1 MTPLLFPLLPIPLL
15 LSSSLLPPPP
25 PTLLFLLPLLLLSLL
40 LLLLLFSFSSP
51 LPHLLPI
58 LPSLSSSPP
67 PACPGCYQQ
76 LQSAIN
82 TTLEQLA
89 NTTAALSNVSSNISN
104 IPFSERLSAV
114 QATVAALNTRV
125 INIQANDS
133 TLQSMIASLAT
144 SLSSI
149 EQQVRH
155 TVFQLGL
162 QNNSISTIAAR
173 SNAILSI
180 IRSVE
185 DLLIQGVDLLE
196 DMASRGNAVGNTTL
210 SMENLMLSADMLT
223 IDLTRHVQLLRQQD
237 DRLQNIS
244 TSAAESSS
252 EAASLTSMA
261 VARQQ
266 GTSSFVT
273 SLLTNTTAS
282 KLYTQSLV
290 ASITEALVRAADVR
304 SLVEV
309 LLTMPF
315 FPPSEDLIAS
325 TSDLVATL
333 FNQSRAIQT
342 ELASLSS
349 TLSSYQ
355 AELQGAERTLERLTY
370 NTSTAEDMALD
381 LLQRAQTTFQSS
393 QAVLNAT
400 DALLAVAQSTVTVL
414 EDFSGRTG
422 AAQAAA
428 EAAMQ
433 QLALV
438 QRAAN
443 ESLQLSVEVLHSLGA
458 ALRTAYNASALGG
471 DVASQ
476 AVEIEQ
482 VSRGG
487 KGSEWS

>member
-1 MTPLLFPLLPIPLL
+1 
-15 LSSSLLPPPP
+15 
-25 PTLLFLLPLLLLSLL
+25 
-40 LLLLLFSFSSP
+40 
-51 LPHLLPI
+51 
-58 LPSLSSSPP
+58 
-67 PACPGCYQQ
+67 
-76 LQSAIN
+76 
-82 TTLEQLA
+82 
-89 NTTAALSNVSSNISN
+89 
-104 IPFSERLSAV
+104 
-114 QATVAALNTRV
+114 
-125 INIQANDS
+125 
-133 TLQSMIASLAT
+133 MIASLAT

-266 GTSSFVT
+266 GTSSFVA
-273 SLLTNTTAS
+273 SLLTNTSAS

-290 ASITEALVRAADVR
+290 ASITEALVQAADVR

-333 FNQSRAIQT
+333 FNQSRTIQT

-370 NTSTAEDMALD
+370 NTSTAEDMALN
-381 LLQRAQTTFQSS
+381 LLQRAQATFQSS

-400 DALLAVAQSTVTVL
+400 DALLAVAQSTVMVL

-438 QRAAN
+438 QQAAN

-487 KGSEWS
+487 KVSEWS